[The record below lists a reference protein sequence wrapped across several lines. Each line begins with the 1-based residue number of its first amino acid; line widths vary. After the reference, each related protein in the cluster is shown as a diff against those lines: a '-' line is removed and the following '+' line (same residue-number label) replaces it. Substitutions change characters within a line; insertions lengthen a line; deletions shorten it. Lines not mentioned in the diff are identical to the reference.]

1 MKIAHR
7 RFLLSGLSLAVLCA
21 AGIASADDH
30 GNGQGGHDCKTPVT
44 THIHIVKTSNPT
56 PVASQFPPG
65 FIINGVVQPYNY
77 SGADYHFADSFSWTP
92 PKRNCNV
99 SGVASYVA
107 KNNVGNGLQD
117 NDSGGFIINGATSI
131 PGMSG
136 PVGTIAKGQTKTI
149 SFPMSADIIFGGQ
162 VGFGL
167 QDDTA
172 VMKVEID
179 ITVVCCPEDDHS
191 HGAPGS
197 FPRAGEGKGGM

>member
-30 GNGQGGHDCKTPVT
+30 HGKGEHGCKT
-44 THIHIVKTSNPT
+44 THIKITKSSNPM

-65 FIINGVVQPYNY
+65 FITNGVVQPYNY

-92 PKRNCNV
+92 PKANCKV

-117 NDSGGFIINGATSI
+117 NDSAGFINNGASSI

-136 PVGTIAKGQTKTI
+136 PVGTLAKGQTKTI
-149 SFPMSADIIFGGQ
+149 SFPMPEAVIRSGQ
-162 VGFGL
+162 VGFAL

-172 VMKVEID
+172 VMKVDID
-179 ITVVCCPEDDHS
+179 ITVCCPEEGDDDRL
-191 HGAPGS
+191 G
-197 FPRAGEGKGGM
+197 RAERNKSSIIRPPM